1 MQITA
6 IVMASGYSRRM
17 GENKLLLKYKNKTFI
32 QHTLDKVKK
41 CNFYSKIV
49 VARDKAII
57 ELAESLD
64 FKTVKNEW
72 ADKGQSEA
80 IKLGLN
86 NSPISDGY
94 MFFTSD
100 QPLLDIET
108 IELLMDTFHKNNN
121 SIIVPRFMGRKG
133 SPVIFSSKFL
143 KELIQLQG
151 DTGGKKVI
159 NAHRESIVFV
169 EVKRDEVL
177 MDVDT
182 WEDYHRLNT
191 FHENS

>member
-1 MQITA
+1 MKITA
-6 IVMASGYSRRM
+6 IVMASGYARRM
-17 GENKLLLKYKNKTFI
+17 GENKLLLKYKGKTFI

-80 IKLGLN
+80 LKLGLN
-86 NSPISDGY
+86 NSPVSDGY

-108 IELLMDTFHKNNN
+108 IELLMDAFYKNNN

-133 SPVIFSSKFL
+133 SPVVFSSEFF

-159 NAHRESIVFV
+159 NDHRESIIFV
-169 EVKRDEVL
+169 EVKREEVL

-182 WEDYHRLNT
+182 WEDYYMLKT
-191 FHENS
+191 IGKG

>member
-1 MQITA
+1 MKITA
-6 IVMASGYSRRM
+6 IVMASGYARRM
-17 GENKLLLKYKNKTFI
+17 GENKLLLKYKGKTFI

-86 NSPISDGY
+86 NSPVSDGY

-108 IELLMDTFHKNNN
+108 IELLMDAFYKNNN

-133 SPVIFSSKFL
+133 SPVVFSSKFF

-159 NAHRESIVFV
+159 NDHRESIIFV
-169 EVKRDEVL
+169 EVKREEVL

-182 WEDYHRLNT
+182 WEDYYMLKT
-191 FHENS
+191 IGKG

>member
-1 MQITA
+1 MKITA
-6 IVMASGYSRRM
+6 IIMASGYSRRM
-17 GENKLLLKYKNKTFI
+17 GENKLLLKCKDKTFI

-41 CNFYSKIV
+41 CDFYSRII
-49 VARDKAII
+49 VARDKAIV

-64 FKTVKNEW
+64 FKTVKNKR

-108 IELLMDTFHKNNN
+108 IELLMDTFNKNNN
-121 SIIVPRFMGRKG
+121 SIIVPRFKGRKG

-143 KELIQLQG
+143 KELTQLQG
-151 DTGGKKVI
+151 DTGGKKII
-159 NAHRESIVFV
+159 NAHKESIIFV
-169 EVKRDEVL
+169 EVKKEEVL

-182 WEDYHRLNT
+182 WEDYYDLNR
-191 FHENS
+191 FGKNL

>member
-1 MQITA
+1 MKITA
-6 IVMASGYSRRM
+6 IIMASGYARRM
-17 GENKLLLKYKNKTFI
+17 GENKLLLKYKDKTFI

-64 FKTVKNEW
+64 FKTVKNKW

-86 NSPISDGY
+86 NSPISNGY

-100 QPLLDIET
+100 QPLLDVET
-108 IELLMDTFHKNNN
+108 IELLMDTFHKNND
-121 SIIVPRFMGRKG
+121 SIIVPRFMERKG
-133 SPVIFSSKFL
+133 SPVIFPSKFL
-143 KELIQLQG
+143 KELMQLQE

-169 EVKRDEVL
+169 EVEREEVL

-182 WEDYHRLNT
+182 WEDYYSLNR
-191 FHENS
+191 FDENF

>member
-1 MQITA
+1 MKITA
-6 IVMASGYSRRM
+6 IVMASGYARRM
-17 GENKLLLKYKNKTFI
+17 GENKLLLKYKGKTFI

-86 NSPISDGY
+86 NSPVSDGY

-108 IELLMDTFHKNNN
+108 IELLMDAFYKNSN

-133 SPVIFSSKFL
+133 SPVVFSSKFF

-159 NAHRESIVFV
+159 NDHRESIIFV
-169 EVKRDEVL
+169 DVKREEVL

-182 WEDYHRLNT
+182 WEDYYMLKT
-191 FHENS
+191 IGKG